1 MSLKL
6 PYYLLILYTYLGTTT
21 FEKLLFFFRLPD
33 LTEFQMSQLKNETKT
48 FVMTKNE
55 LKGGYPIIF
64 ASNVFRNSHLIHKC
78 IQN

>member
-6 PYYLLILYTYLGTTT
+6 PYYLLYTYLPRHYYT

-48 FVMTKNE
+48 FVITKNE
-55 LKGGYPIIF
+55 LTD
-64 ASNVFRNSHLIHKC
+64 A
-78 IQN
+78 